1 MPTPLP
7 TQLSGALFLA
17 SHNAALLADEPRV
30 GKTGAAIIAADYILA
45 HRILVVTTKSGCSV
59 WKRGLA
65 EWSKFGRV
73 SQVLTPSASRLKD
86 GVTCAIVAWG
96 SITDNKIRAELLKH
110 KWDLV
115 IGDEDHLAK
124 SFEAKRTQAFYG
136 ILSDDGT
143 TLYRK
148 NSLASMA
155 PVCWPLTG
163 TPLPNSPFDMYPR
176 LRALAPERLAARNGW
191 PDVTAEKAFKERY
204 CVTRPMKIG
213 HGSYARRLDVIV
225 SGKNEAELGA
235 RIGDFMLLRT
245 QKDVGIRPP
254 VYETYPLPITDRQ
267 RSKIDAVGG
276 EHAEILAAA
285 ETGDTRKLEMHTGP
299 MRRLTGEI
307 KAELIVE
314 AMKDEFECG
323 LDKVVLMRWHD
334 NVGQI
339 IRHGLSKYGVVS
351 IDGSTSSADRLR
363 AEEQFRDDPN
373 CRVFDG
379 QIQAAGEAIDLSAAA
394 LLIFVEQSFI
404 PKDMKQASLRITN
417 HTQTR
422 QAFVRVA
429 VLEGSIDEALQTV
442 LLRKWGSIREVLP
455 NARNDH
461 D

>member
-7 TQLSGALFLA
+7 TQLSGAMFLA
-17 SHNAALLADEPRV
+17 ARSGALLADQPRV

-45 HRILVVTTKSGCSV
+45 NHILIVTTKSGCSV
-59 WKRGLA
+59 WRRALT
-65 EWSKFGRV
+65 EWSSFGRT
-73 SQVLTPSASRLKD
+73 SQVLTPSRPNLDPNIS
-86 GVTCAIVAWG
+86 CAIVAWG
-96 SITDNKIRAELLKH
+96 SIADNKVRAALLKR

-115 IGDEDHLAK
+115 IGDEDHMVK

-136 ILSDDGT
+136 VLSDDGT
-143 TLYRK
+143 TLYRN

-191 PDVTAEKAFKERY
+191 PDVTAQKAFKDRY

-213 HGSYARRLDVIV
+213 RGSFTRRVDVIV

-245 QKDVGIRPP
+245 QEDVGIRPP
-254 VYETYPLPITDRQ
+254 VYETSPLPITDRQ
-267 RSKIDAVGG
+267 R
-276 EHAEILAAA
+276 AEIEALDGAGILAAA
-285 ETGDTRKLEMHTGP
+285 EAGDTRKLELHMGP
-299 MRRLTGEI
+299 LRRLTGEI
-307 KAELIVE
+307 KAKLIVD

-323 LDKVVLMRWHD
+323 LDKVVLMRWHSE
-334 NVGQI
+334 VGRI
-339 IRHGLSKYGVVS
+339 IRDGLSKYGVVS
-351 IDGSTSSADRLR
+351 IDGTTSSRDRLR

-373 CRVFDG
+373 TRVFDA
-379 QIQAAGEAIDLSAAA
+379 QIQAAGEAIDMSAAA

-429 VLEGSIDEALQTV
+429 VLEGSVDEALQTV

-455 NARNDH
+455 Q
-461 D
+461 